1 MVSISLCMIV
11 KNEEDTLERCL
22 KCVKDF
28 VDEII
33 IADTGSTD
41 KSKEIAKNYNCKVYD
56 FKWINDFAAARNF
69 AFSKATS
76 EYIMWLDAD
85 DYITEENIEKIKK
98 IKTNL
103 TEKIDYVSMDYSL
116 SRDANGKTTY
126 SLKRNRIVKK
136 KRGFKWIGRI
146 HEYLEVY
153 GAGINSDIEIY
164 HGKLK
169 PHGTRN
175 LDIFENMKKE
185 NVKFTARDN
194 FYYANELYYNG
205 KYREAI
211 KEYKKFIDS
220 GLGWIEDVKTASMNM
235 SECYASL
242 GDEDGRAQSILNSFK
257 YDTPRADLC
266 CKLGEYFFNK
276 KMYYQAIFWYKTALG
291 CIPDEGNMG
300 IKATEYYTWI
310 PAIQL
315 CVCYSNLNDYETA
328 YYYNELTGIYYPG
341 LDKVKYNR
349 TFLNSKFQ
357 ELGKPLPV
365 LDFKL
370 IDRRLRHF

>member
-98 IKTNL
+98 IKTSL

-153 GAGINSDIEIY
+153 G
-164 HGKLK
+164 
-169 PHGTRN
+169 
-175 LDIFENMKKE
+175 
-185 NVKFTARDN
+185 
-194 FYYANELYYNG
+194 
-205 KYREAI
+205 
-211 KEYKKFIDS
+211 
-220 GLGWIEDVKTASMNM
+220 
-235 SECYASL
+235 
-242 GDEDGRAQSILNSFK
+242 
-257 YDTPRADLC
+257 
-266 CKLGEYFFNK
+266 
-276 KMYYQAIFWYKTALG
+276 
-291 CIPDEGNMG
+291 
-300 IKATEYYTWI
+300 
-310 PAIQL
+310 
-315 CVCYSNLNDYETA
+315 
-328 YYYNELTGIYYPG
+328 
-341 LDKVKYNR
+341 
-349 TFLNSKFQ
+349 Q
-357 ELGKPLPV
+357 E
-365 LDFKL
+365 
-370 IDRRLRHF
+370 